1 MKFLKYFLI
10 LSVII
15 SACKKDEDKELEVN
29 LPKDYG
35 SGMYILTD
43 KGVSFYNYLAVDTLR
58 TLTENIFKKV
68 NNTDIIQPKSI
79 HISGKHA
86 YIIGDKLYIANMET
100 FGNEGM
106 VGGFSNPVSCK
117 KVSEDRLYVVD
128 KGDAAV
134 KIIDLN
140 EKELVGHIETG
151 EGTQPINIVNNWFRA
166 IVMNGGGVTKEE
178 RDSLIISIDYFT
190 KDQGIP
196 VNNLSGMLN
205 LTYNSNSA
213 VFGNHDLWVLC
224 GGISDSQNPSNNTES
239 RIYQVWPYNTLTL
252 NNWGVIPGIFNA
264 DNLVINKDKNH
275 LFFTTEAGIY
285 ISNLAIA
292 PNLWIPG
299 IDASFLAI
307 NTEQIKINDSTSTWE
322 EYLYTNDA
330 NQSGLVL
337 KYEAWTGDFVES
349 INVNGNAL
357 EVAFY

>member
-1 MKFLKYFLI
+1 MKLLTYLLI

-15 SACKKDEDKELEVN
+15 SSCKKEEKEPTVN

-35 SGMYILTD
+35 QGMYILTD
-43 KGVSFYNYLAVDTLR
+43 QGVSFYNYLAVDSLR
-58 TLTENIFKKV
+58 VVTENIYKKV

-128 KGDAAV
+128 KGDATV
-134 KIIDLN
+134 KIVDLN
-140 EKELVGHIETG
+140 KKEVSGHIETG
-151 EGTQPINIVNNWFRA
+151 EGTRPINIVNNWFRA
-166 IVMNGGGVTKEE
+166 IVMNGGGSTFAD
-178 RDSLIISIDYFT
+178 RDNSIVAIDYF
-190 KDQGIP
+190 QSGVP
-196 VNNLSGMLN
+196 VNIVSDMLN
-205 LTYNSNSA
+205 LNYNSNSA

-239 RIYQVWPYNTLTL
+239 RIYQVWPYNTLTI
-252 NNWGVIPGIFNA
+252 NKWGVIPGIFNA
-264 DNLVINKDKNH
+264 NNLVINKNKDH
-275 LFFTTEAGIY
+275 LFFTSEAGIY
-285 ISNLAIA
+285 ITNLEVY
-292 PNLWIPG
+292 PNIHIPGAG

-307 NTEQIKINDSTSTWE
+307 NTEINDSIWT

-330 NQSGLVL
+330 TQSGKVL
-337 KYEAWTGDFVES
+337 KYEAWTGDCVDT
-349 INVNGNAL
+349 ITLNGNVL